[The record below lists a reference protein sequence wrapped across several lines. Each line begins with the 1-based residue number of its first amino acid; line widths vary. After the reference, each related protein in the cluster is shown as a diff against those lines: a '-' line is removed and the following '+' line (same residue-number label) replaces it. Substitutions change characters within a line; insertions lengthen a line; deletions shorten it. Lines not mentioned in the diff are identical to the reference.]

1 MIPSVNAWMQS
12 TVQDYIDRKQ
22 REVKPDH
29 RIVPPVA
36 SGDPYKYGGKDG
48 DTVTVYNHSGYKPF
62 SIRWKKAPAKAP
74 RLLAAIASAQ
84 GKIDRARIEP
94 KITEKERR
102 SKIAAY
108 TAQRDCAKRELSCA
122 YAAEPSNIVVVES

>member
-12 TVQDYIDRKQ
+12 AAQDYVYRKQ
-22 REVKPDH
+22 SENAPD
-29 RIVPPVA
+29 RSKLPPVT

-48 DTVTVYNHSGYKPF
+48 DTVTVFNHSGYKPF

-74 RLLAAIASAQ
+74 RLLSAIASAQ

-94 KITEKERR
+94 HITEKERR

-108 TAQRDCAKRELSCA
+108 TRQRDCAKRELSAA